1 MGIPKIIH
9 YCWFGKGEKSIL
21 IKKCM
26 NSWKK
31 YCPDWEIVEWNE
43 DNFDV
48 DFCAY
53 SSNVFKKK
61 KYAYC
66 SDVSRLKIIYEN
78 GGIYLDTDVELLA
91 PLDDLLENKAWF
103 AYGTN
108 TEINTGSGF
117 GAEKNSEFVKKLL
130 DNYIKFDE
138 KENFHLCTEIDTN
151 IFKNEF
157 FNFAGDHDVQQKDR
171 DVLIINNIWHY
182 TCHHYSNSWV
192 PMWKKYLLLAYN
204 KIRAKYRFSAK
215 NNSST

>member
-53 SSNVFKKK
+53 SSNAFKKK

-66 SDVSRLKIIYEN
+66 SDVARLKIIYEN

-117 GAEKNSEFVKKLL
+117 G
-130 DNYIKFDE
+130 
-138 KENFHLCTEIDTN
+138 
-151 IFKNEF
+151 
-157 FNFAGDHDVQQKDR
+157 
-171 DVLIINNIWHY
+171 
-182 TCHHYSNSWV
+182 
-192 PMWKKYLLLAYN
+192 
-204 KIRAKYRFSAK
+204 
-215 NNSST
+215 